1 MQEYEKCFILPEKD
15 MHLKNVDPFVARF
28 MKRVEERNAEVQQAL
43 QSGIDIEDDAEY
55 NDHSTQQEL
64 SP

>member
-1 MQEYEKCFILPEKD
+1 